1 MKKLYEKDSEN
12 YIRKFFK
19 ENNWQPLDFQIEAW
33 DSYSRGESGIIQV
46 PTGCG
51 KTYAALMGPL
61 LKLKEQNF
69 PKGINILLV
78 TPLKALSRDLKKS
91 IINAIQFFD
100 ANISV
105 GIRNGDTSNYEK
117 RKQII
122 KPPNILITT
131 PESLTLLIANKEAN
145 KLFSNLFSIIID
157 EWHELMGCKRGNQC
171 ELALSWLRGNN
182 NNIQIWA
189 MSATMGNIE
198 EAASSIL
205 GLSYKQPKIIKSNI
219 VKSIEIKSVIPDN
232 IGTFPWSGH
241 LGIKSHKSLI
251 KEIDKNKST
260 LIFTNTRNQSERW
273 FQCLRY
279 FNPEMEDNIALH
291 HGSLDKEDR
300 KLVEEGV
307 KEGSIKWVVC
317 TSSLDLG
324 VDFQPVDQIVQIGSA
339 KNIGRL
345 IQRAGRSAH
354 KPGGISKILF
364 MPTNALELLEVSAMR
379 KLINKGITEK
389 INIPELSYDV
399 LLQHLVTLACGP
411 GFDPNIEKERIKNCL
426 SYRNLKDEDWNWCLD
441 FLEYGGRCLKAYPKY
456 KKIEKNYEFNNKNNF
471 KYIVKDKTLIRI
483 HKFNIGTITSDK
495 SVIVKYIK
503 GNSLGSLEEN
513 FASKLKI
520 GDTFFFAGKMLE
532 FIKIRDNILYVKKSS
547 QKSSKVPAWI
557 GGQMVISDLL
567 SKNIRKEISLTNELF
582 SFKGFVNEE
591 LKSLLPVLEKQKE
604 ISKIPS
610 EKQLLTEIYS
620 YKGFKTLFVFPLEG
634 KFVNEGIAFLWALRY
649 ANLNKATFSITSN
662 DFGFSITSTENY
674 DFSLLTNNL
683 SYFMSNKNLSKDLES
698 AINFSELTKNN
709 FKNIAQISGLIN
721 NNNPSKLKT
730 SNQLIISSNLLFEV
744 FNKYENNHLLLK
756 QSYEEV
762 KKNQLEIDRIDSC
775 LQRMSKLDLILNE
788 TKSPSPFAFPL
799 LVERLNNTL
808 SNETIE
814 ERVNKLIRSYEK

>member
-1 MKKLYEKDSEN
+1 MKKFYEKDSEN

-19 ENNWQPLDFQIEAW
+19 KNNWQPLDFQIEAW

-69 PKGINILLV
+69 SKGINILLV

-100 ANISV
+100 ANISI

-145 KLFSNLFSIIID
+145 KIFTNLFSIIID

-182 NNIQIWA
+182 QNIQIWA
-189 MSATMGNIE
+189 MSATIGNIE

-205 GLSYKQPKIIKSNI
+205 GLNYKQPKIIKSNI
-219 VKSIEIKSVIPDN
+219 VKSIEIKSVIPDK

-251 KEIDKNKST
+251 KEIDKSKST

-307 KEGSIKWVVC
+307 KEGNIKWVVC

-379 KLINKGITEK
+379 RLINKGITER

-441 FLEYGGRCLKAYPKY
+441 FLEYGGKCLKAYPKY
-456 KKIEKNYEFNNKNNF
+456 KKIEKIYGFNNKNKF

-495 SVIVKYIK
+495 SVIVKFLK
-503 GNSLGSLEEN
+503 GKSLGSLEEN

-547 QKSSKVPAWI
+547 QKSSMIPAWI

-567 SKNIRKEISLTNELF
+567 SKNIREEISLTNELF
-582 SFKGFVNEE
+582 SFKGIVNEE
-591 LKSLLPVLEKQKE
+591 LKSLLPILEKQKD
-604 ISKIPS
+604 ISNIPR

-662 DFGFSITSTENY
+662 DFGFSITSRENY
-674 DFSLLTNNL
+674 DFSLLTNHL
-683 SYFMSNKNLSKDLES
+683 PYFMSSKNLAKDLES

-762 KKNQLEIDRIDSC
+762 KKNQLEIDRINSC

-788 TKSPSPFAFPL
+788 TNSPSPFAFPL

-814 ERVNKLIRSYEK
+814 ERVNKLIKSYEK

>member
-1 MKKLYEKDSEN
+1 MKKTIKKNSETH
-12 YIRKFFK
+12 ISKFFK
-19 ENNWQPLDFQIEAW
+19 KNNWTPLDFQIEAW
-33 DSYSRGESGIIQV
+33 ESYLRGESGIIQV

-51 KTYAALMGPL
+51 KTYAALLGPL
-61 LKLKEQNF
+61 LQLKELKSS
-69 PKGINILLV
+69 KGINILLV

-91 IINAIQFFD
+91 IIEAIQFFD
-100 ANISV
+100 ANITV

-122 KPPNILITT
+122 TPPNILITT
-131 PESLTLLIANKEAN
+131 PESLTLLIANKASH
-145 KLFSNLFSIIID
+145 KLFNNLFSIIID

-182 NNIQIWA
+182 QNIQIWA
-189 MSATMGNIE
+189 MSATIENIE
-198 EAASSIL
+198 EAATSIL
-205 GLSYKQPKIIKSNI
+205 GLSSKMNKIIKSNL
-219 VKSIEIKSVIPDN
+219 VKEIEIKSVIPDN

-241 LGIKSHKSLI
+241 LGIKSHKSLL
-251 KEIDKNKST
+251 KEIDKDKST

-279 FNPEMEDNIALH
+279 CNPEMEDRIALH

-300 KLVEEGV
+300 KSVEEGV
-307 KEGSIKWVVC
+307 KKGRIKWVVC

-364 MPTNALELLEVSAMR
+364 MPTNALELLEISAMR
-379 KLINKGITEK
+379 RLISKGITEK
-389 INIPELSYDV
+389 INIPEMSYDV

-426 SYRNLKDEDWNWCLD
+426 SYRNLKDEDWKWCLD

-456 KKIEKNYEFNNKNNF
+456 KKIEKNYEFNDKKNF
-471 KYIVKDKTLIRI
+471 KYIVKDRTLIRI

-495 SVIVKYIK
+495 SLQVKYIK
-503 GNSLGSLEEN
+503 GKSLGSLEEN

-520 GDTFFFAGKMLE
+520 GDTFFFAGKILE
-532 FIKIRDNILYVKKSS
+532 FIKIRDMTLYVKKSS
-547 QKSSKVPAWI
+547 QKSSMIPAWI

-582 SFKGFVNEE
+582 NFKGFLNEE
-591 LKSLLPVLEKQKE
+591 LKSLFPILEKQKE
-604 ISKIPS
+604 ISNIPK
-610 EKQLLTEIYS
+610 ENQLLTEIYTF
-620 YKGFKTLFVFPLEG
+620 KGFKTLFVFPLEG
-634 KFVNEGIAFLWALRY
+634 KFVNEGIAFLWALRF
-649 ANLNKATFSITSN
+649 ANINKATFSITAN
-662 DFGFSITSTENY
+662 DFGFSLTSRESY
-674 DFSLLTNNL
+674 DFSVLNNYF
-683 SYFMSNKNLSKDLES
+683 SYFTSSENLAKDLES
-698 AINFSELTKNN
+698 AINFSELTKNK

-730 SNQLIISSNLLFEV
+730 SNQLSISSNLLFEV

-756 QSYEEV
+756 QSSEEV
-762 KKNQLEIDRIDSC
+762 KKQQLEIDRINSC
-775 LQRMSKLDLILNE
+775 LQRMSKLDLILNK
-788 TKSPSPFAFPL
+788 TDYPSPFAFPL

-814 ERVNKLIRSYEK
+814 ERVNKLIKSYE

>member
-1 MKKLYEKDSEN
+1 MKKIIGKDSQN
-12 YIRKFFK
+12 HIRKFFK
-19 ENNWQPLDFQIEAW
+19 RNNWVPLDFQIESW
-33 DSYSRGESGIIQV
+33 ESYLKGESGIIQV
-46 PTGCG
+46 PTGYG

-61 LKLKEQNF
+61 LKLRELKCL
-69 PKGINILLV
+69 KGINILLV

-91 IINAIQFFD
+91 IHNAIQFFD
-100 ANISV
+100 PNITV

-122 KPPNILITT
+122 NPPNILITT
-131 PESLTLLIANKEAN
+131 PESLTLLIANKESN

-182 NNIQIWA
+182 QNIQIWG
-189 MSATMGNIE
+189 MSATIGNIE
-198 EAASSIL
+198 EATSSIL
-205 GLSYKQPKIIKSNI
+205 GLSSKKPKIIKSNL
-219 VKSIEIKSVIPDN
+219 VKNIEIKSIIPNN

-241 LGIKSHKSLI
+241 LGIKSHKSLL
-251 KEIDKNKST
+251 KEMDKDKST

-279 FNPEMEDNIALH
+279 FNPDMEDNIALH
-291 HGSLDKEDR
+291 HGSLDKEAR
-300 KLVEEGV
+300 KYVEEGV
-307 KEGSIKWVVC
+307 KEGTIKWVVC

-324 VDFQPVDQIVQIGSA
+324 VDFQPVDQIIQIGSA

-364 MPTNALELLEVSAMR
+364 MPTNALELIEISAMR
-379 KLINKGITEK
+379 KLINKGISEK
-389 INIPELSYDV
+389 IKSPELSYDV

-411 GFDPNIEKERIKNCL
+411 GFDPSLEKERIKNCL
-426 SYRNLKDEDWNWCLD
+426 SYRNLKDEDWQWCLD
-441 FLEYGGRCLKAYPKY
+441 FLEFGGRCLKAYPKY
-456 KKIEKNYEFNNKNNF
+456 KKIEKIYDSNKKNF
-471 KYIVKDKTLIRI
+471 KYKVRDKTIIRI
-483 HKFNIGTITSDK
+483 HKYNIGTITSDK

-503 GNSLGSLEEN
+503 GKSLGSLEEN

-532 FIKIRDNILYVKKSS
+532 FIKIRDMILYVKKSS
-547 QKSSKVPAWI
+547 QKSSMIPAWI

-567 SKNIRKEISLTNELF
+567 SKNIRKEISLANKLF
-582 SFKGFVNEE
+582 DFKEFINEE
-591 LKSLLPVLEKQKE
+591 LKSLLPILEKQKE
-604 ISKIPS
+604 ISNIPK
-610 EKQLLTEIYS
+610 ENQLLTEVYS
-620 YKGFKTLFVFPLEG
+620 FKGFKTLFVFPLEG
-634 KFVNEGIAFLWALRY
+634 KFVNEGIAFLWALRF
-649 ANLNKATFSITSN
+649 ANLNKTTFNITAN
-662 DFGFSITSTENY
+662 DFGFSITSSENY
-674 DFSLLTNNL
+674 DFSVLNNYF
-683 SYFMSNKNLSKDLES
+683 SYFMSSKNLEEDLES
-698 AINFSELTKNN
+698 AINFSELTKNK

-730 SNQLIISSNLLFEV
+730 SNQLSISSNLLFEV

-756 QSYEEV
+756 QSFEEV
-762 KKNQLEIDRIDSC
+762 KKEQLEIDRINSC
-775 LQRMSKLDLILNE
+775 LERMSKLDLIINE
-788 TKSPSPFAFPL
+788 TEYPSPFAFPL

-814 ERVNKLIRSYEK
+814 DRVNKLIKSYEKY